1 MWKAKREKE
10 RDFVKTAKRASK
22 TRATRKERER
32 ERDIQE
38 SKRQKERRR
47 RRRYLRRE
55 QSVQPK
61 HVPSL
66 AFEKLRVVVLEK
78 LVQIVLRDG
87 FLRFL
92 SLSFAVGLDLIEK
105 RAEVFERDQADVGFR
120 SLRRG
125 CHIPLAKGACVFSLS
140 SSSVNFL
147 KSFEEEKREEVLR
160 FLRKTRVNK
169 DHNNVS
175 LLS

>member
-1 MWKAKREKE
+1 LSRPRNARAKREQHTKREKE
-10 RDFVKTAKRASK
+10 R
-22 TRATRKERER
+22 ERE
-32 ERDIQE
+32 IQE
-38 SKRQKERRR
+38 SKRLKERRCRRR

-125 CHIPLAKGACVFSLS
+125 CHSSRKRGVRFLS
-140 SSSVNFL
+140 VVGKFL
-147 KSFEEEKREEVLR
+147 VKSFEEKNRVLR
-160 FLRKTRVNK
+160 FLRKKYVK
-169 DHNNVS
+169 
-175 LLS
+175 

>member
-1 MWKAKREKE
+1 LSRP
-10 RDFVKTAKRASK
+10 RN
-22 TRATRKERER
+22 ERER
-32 ERDIQE
+32 EREREREIQE
-38 SKRQKERRR
+38 SKRQKERRCRR

-105 RAEVFERDQADVGFR
+105 RAEVFERDQADVDFR

-125 CHIPLAKGACVFSLS
+125 CHS
-140 SSSVNFL
+140 SR
-147 KSFEEEKREEVLR
+147 KRGVR
-160 FLRKTRVNK
+160 FLSVCP
-169 DHNNVS
+169 
-175 LLS
+175 

>member
-1 MWKAKREKE
+1 
-10 RDFVKTAKRASK
+10 
-22 TRATRKERER
+22 
-32 ERDIQE
+32 
-38 SKRQKERRR
+38 
-47 RRRYLRRE
+47 
-55 QSVQPK
+55 
-61 HVPSL
+61 
-66 AFEKLRVVVLEK
+66 VVLEK
-78 LVQIVLRDG
+78 LVQVVLRDG

-147 KSFEEEKREEVLR
+147 KSFEEKRGRRCSDFCAKHALI
-160 FLRKTRVNK
+160 KIIIM
-169 DHNNVS
+169 S
-175 LLS
+175 LFCHKNGDVYS

>member
-1 MWKAKREKE
+1 MSRPRNARAKREQHTK
-10 RDFVKTAKRASK
+10 
-22 TRATRKERER
+22 KERER
-32 ERDIQE
+32 EIQE
-38 SKRQKERRR
+38 SKRQKERRRRR

-78 LVQIVLRDG
+78 LVQVVLRDG

-125 CHIPLAKGACVFSLS
+125 CHS
-140 SSSVNFL
+140 S
-147 KSFEEEKREEVLR
+147 RERGVR
-160 FLRKTRVNK
+160 FLSVVVVGKFLEK
-169 DHNNVS
+169 F
-175 LLS
+175 

>member
-1 MWKAKREKE
+1 MSRP
-10 RDFVKTAKRASK
+10 RN
-22 TRATRKERER
+22 ERER
-32 ERDIQE
+32 EREREIQE
-38 SKRQKERRR
+38 SKRQKERRCRR

-105 RAEVFERDQADVGFR
+105 RAEVFERDQADVDFR
-120 SLRRG
+120 SLRFCHSSRKRG
-125 CHIPLAKGACVFSLS
+125 V
-140 SSSVNFL
+140 
-147 KSFEEEKREEVLR
+147 R
-160 FLRKTRVNK
+160 FLSVCR
-169 DHNNVS
+169 
-175 LLS
+175 

>member
-125 CHIPLAKGACVFSLS
+125 CHS
-140 SSSVNFL
+140 SRKRGVCFL
-147 KSFEEEKREEVLR
+147 CCR
-160 FLRKTRVNK
+160 
-169 DHNNVS
+169 
-175 LLS
+175 

>member
-1 MWKAKREKE
+1 M
-10 RDFVKTAKRASK
+10 
-22 TRATRKERER
+22 
-32 ERDIQE
+32 QE
-38 SKRQKERRR
+38 SERQKEIRRRRR

-105 RAEVFERDQADVGFR
+105 RAEVFERDQADVDFR

-125 CHIPLAKGACVFSLS
+125 CHSPR
-140 SSSVNFL
+140 
-147 KSFEEEKREEVLR
+147 KRGVR
-160 FLRKTRVNK
+160 FLSVCP
-169 DHNNVS
+169 
-175 LLS
+175 

>member
-1 MWKAKREKE
+1 MWKAKRERE

-125 CHIPLAKGACVFSLS
+125 CHSSRKRGVCFLS
-140 SSSVNFL
+140 VVVVGKFL
-147 KSFEEEKREEVLR
+147 EK
-160 FLRKTRVNK
+160 F
-169 DHNNVS
+169 
-175 LLS
+175 